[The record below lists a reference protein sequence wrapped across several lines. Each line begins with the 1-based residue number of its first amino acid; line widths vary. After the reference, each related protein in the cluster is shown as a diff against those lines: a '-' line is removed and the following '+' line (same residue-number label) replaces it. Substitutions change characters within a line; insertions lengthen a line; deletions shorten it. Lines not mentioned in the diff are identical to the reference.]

1 MNYKELKDE
10 IKQEKKNY
18 YDKNIMKR
26 LFIKTP
32 NLKKIIKTY
41 FKKLNLYIIAKKYI
55 KILLKIL
62 LNYMGNSEKT

>member
-32 NLKKIIKTY
+32 NLKIYKIIKD
-41 FKKLNLYIIAKKYI
+41 AKNI
-55 KILLKIL
+55 
-62 LNYMGNSEKT
+62 